1 MSGTLNNDT
10 TMVEEY
16 KQSKDHY
23 EVVKEHTQLSVR
35 QEGGLEKVRELVVR
49 KNNKSFNEEVTW
61 VESLPQI
68 IFLVGIAL
76 LLAYSAYDLDYV
88 ISVLQKFIDWVQDKP
103 GESSFG
109 IILIYVIFVII
120 GFPILYIT
128 VALGYAYSKAYGQG
142 SSLTSDPFLASQIGL
157 IFSFCLISAS
167 VLLGALLAFQ
177 ISRHW
182 LAKTIKNF
190 VFKNHRSFFA
200 IDQILT
206 QNGWKTVILLRLTP
220 LPFSFVSYFLGITK
234 VCVQ

>member
-1 MSGTLNNDT
+1 M
-10 TMVEEY
+10 
-16 KQSKDHY
+16 
-23 EVVKEHTQLSVR
+23 R
-35 QEGGLEKVRELVVR
+35 QEGGLEEVRELVVT

-128 VALGYAYSKAYGQG
+128 VALGYAYSKAYG
-142 SSLTSDPFLASQIGL
+142 
-157 IFSFCLISAS
+157 
-167 VLLGALLAFQ
+167 
-177 ISRHW
+177 
-182 LAKTIKNF
+182 
-190 VFKNHRSFFA
+190 
-200 IDQILT
+200 
-206 QNGWKTVILLRLTP
+206 
-220 LPFSFVSYFLGITK
+220 
-234 VCVQ
+234 